1 MPKVS
6 IIVPVYKVEKYIQE
20 CLDSII
26 SQSFADWECLLIDDG
41 SPDKSGLICDQ
52 YAEKDSRIRVFHKE
66 NGGPSRARNIG
77 LDNANGDWVLFVDAD
92 DWVDTDILSSLDLNQ
107 NAADIIF
114 FGFKRCY
121 EDTRIV
127 ECIPE
132 SVGCEC
138 TADAVNR
145 QLLSLF
151 NSKAA
156 FFGFTVNKIY
166 KRSIIEQH
174 HLRFRDGLNVRE
186 DEAFILNYCLYI
198 TSVKTMAFAPYN
210 YRMLQNSLSHSPAL
224 RFRNFRLLV
233 ETEKAV
239 LKSYATS
246 EFKSAVS
253 ARLFTYYLSSVV
265 ECISL
270 NRPEKFD
277 VISDAVDCYH
287 ANRVHI
293 SAPRWQK
300 LIFGCPLKQISRL
313 MVYVAFSLR
322 NKK

>member
-1 MPKVS
+1 MVS
-6 IIVPVYKVEKYIQE
+6 IIIPAYNCERYIQQ
-20 CLDSII
+20 CLDSLFQQEEQNLEII
-26 SQSFADWECLLIDDG
+26 VVNDG
-41 SPDKSGLICDQ
+41 SEDGTADILNNYSKNEDRL
-52 YAEKDSRIRVFHKE
+52 KVLNVK

-156 FFGFTVNKIY
+156 FFGFTFNKIY

-174 HLRFRDGLNVRE
+174 HLRFREGLNVRE

-287 ANRVHI
+287 ANRAHI

-322 NKK
+322 NKKRI

>member
-1 MPKVS
+1 MVS
-6 IIVPVYKVEKYIQE
+6 IIIPAYNCERYIQQ
-20 CLDSII
+20 CLDSLFQQEEQNLEII
-26 SQSFADWECLLIDDG
+26 VVNDG
-41 SPDKSGLICDQ
+41 SEDGTADILNNYSKNEDRL
-52 YAEKDSRIRVFHKE
+52 KVLNVK

-77 LDNANGDWVLFVDAD
+77 LDNANGDWVFFVDAD

-132 SVGCEC
+132 RVGCEC

-156 FFGFTVNKIY
+156 LFGFTFNKIY

-186 DEAFILNYCLYI
+186 DEAFVLNYCLYI

>member
-1 MPKVS
+1 MVS
-6 IIVPVYKVEKYIQE
+6 IIIPAYNCERYIQQ
-20 CLDSII
+20 CLDSLIQQEEQNLEII
-26 SQSFADWECLLIDDG
+26 VVNDG
-41 SPDKSGLICDQ
+41 SEDGTADILNNYSKNEDRL
-52 YAEKDSRIRVFHKE
+52 KVLNVK

-132 SVGCEC
+132 RVGCEC

-186 DEAFILNYCLYI
+186 DEAFVLNYCLYI

-287 ANRVHI
+287 ANRAHI

-322 NKK
+322 NKKRI

>member
-1 MPKVS
+1 MVS
-6 IIVPVYKVEKYIQE
+6 IIIPAYNCERYIQQ
-20 CLDSII
+20 CLDSLFQQEEQNLEII
-26 SQSFADWECLLIDDG
+26 VVNDG
-41 SPDKSGLICDQ
+41 SEDGTADILNNYSKNEDRLKILNV
-52 YAEKDSRIRVFHKE
+52 K

-156 FFGFTVNKIY
+156 FFGFTFNKIY

-174 HLRFRDGLNVRE
+174 QLRFREGLNVRE

-287 ANRVHI
+287 ANRAHI

>member
-1 MPKVS
+1 MVS
-6 IIVPVYKVEKYIQE
+6 IIIPAYNCERYIQQ
-20 CLDSII
+20 CLDSLIQQEEQNLEII
-26 SQSFADWECLLIDDG
+26 VVNDG
-41 SPDKSGLICDQ
+41 SEDGTADILNYYSKNEDRL
-52 YAEKDSRIRVFHKE
+52 KVLNVK

-174 HLRFRDGLNVRE
+174 HLRFREGLNVRE

-287 ANRVHI
+287 ANRAHI

-300 LIFGCPLKQISRL
+300 LIFGCTLKQISRL

-322 NKK
+322 NKKRI